1 MSKKKP
7 RKDPKPGTA
16 AWWCPAYAAKEAA
29 AKEEDAK
36 EAAAKEAAAKEAS
49 AAAEEP
55 TNSTG
60 EDASPTPVE
69 QPNADEPHLS
79 GVIE

>member
-16 AWWCPAYAAKEAA
+16 AWWCPAY
-29 AKEEDAK
+29 
-36 EAAAKEAAAKEAS
+36 AAKEAS